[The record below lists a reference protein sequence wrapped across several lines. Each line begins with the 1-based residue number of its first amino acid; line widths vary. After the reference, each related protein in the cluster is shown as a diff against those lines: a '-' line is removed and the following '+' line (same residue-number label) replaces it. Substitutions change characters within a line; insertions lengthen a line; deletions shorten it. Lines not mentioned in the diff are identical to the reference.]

1 MSYDPYICNL
11 DPETKTSLKVYLFN
25 NVENVDQIRSNI
37 MNGTW
42 KCAAIKPSLILD
54 LFQIAVAANKAVL
67 AEKSQAMI
75 TRTVYAE
82 ILFNLS
88 LSKNISQSLSK
99 FGVETDRSLLV
110 CFLVT
115 ADSDESETILE
126 QIKGELLPISDLKQ
140 FTNIQEVKN
149 IYKLTNVKSDVSLL
163 NLIITKIVTKS
174 FIAH

>member
-126 QIKGELLPISDLKQ
+126 QIKGELLPIRDLKQ

>member
-115 ADSDESETILE
+115 ADSDENETILE

>member
-1 MSYDPYICNL
+1 MSYEPYICNL

-25 NVENVDQIRSNI
+25 HVQNVEEIRSNI

-42 KCAAIKPSLILD
+42 KCAAIKPNLIID

-67 AEKSQAMI
+67 AEKSQAML

-99 FGVETDRSLLV
+99 FGVETDRSLLI

-126 QIKGELLPISDLKQ
+126 QIKGELLPISDLVK
-140 FTNIQEVKN
+140 FTDMQEVKN
-149 IYKLTNVKSDVSLL
+149 IYKLNNVKSDVNLL
-163 NLIITKIVTKS
+163 NLIITKMVTKS

>member
-110 CFLVT
+110 CFLIT

-126 QIKGELLPISDLKQ
+126 QIKGELLQISDLKQ
-140 FTNIQEVKN
+140 FTNIQEVKS